1 MKKLAKWSIVY
12 LTIIFIKETVSDLNV
27 SSKIDLDSNEIHE
40 ASSDRPVVVSNQKER
55 TINVPKGPSIRINE
69 QFNNPWLHRSRQ
81 SFVRSSF
88 PEDLRKRRMHQ
99 SSGSPGKTANAVIN
113 NVRIFVNGNETGK
126 RSNVDSCE
134 NGVCDVSVSSRTD
147 EVGNIVTDVHITIIT
162 VNTKPNIEVN
172 EIPVIDGFRG
182 IEEKSSPVSSPM
194 PPPMPPPVFHLHDYV
209 KPTFTHLLRN
219 NNIPQVQVRGFAE
232 PNNEEVSFQDRRNYG
247 RIYPTW
253 YNTRNYE
260 QRIYN
265 KGFQDSRPWFP
276 RRVKVDDKI
285 EPPLSKTKQSE
296 E

>member
-1 MKKLAKWSIVY
+1 MRLFRKLQKVY
-12 LTIIFIKETVSDLNV
+12 SQGRGTDLMNFNELDDPSLT
-27 SSKIDLDSNEIHE
+27 
-40 ASSDRPVVVSNQKER
+40 
-55 TINVPKGPSIRINE
+55 
-69 QFNNPWLHRSRQ
+69 
-81 SFVRSSF
+81 
-88 PEDLRKRRMHQ
+88 
-99 SSGSPGKTANAVIN
+99 GSPEKTANAVIN

-162 VNTKPNIEVN
+162 VNTKPKIEVN

-182 IEEKSSPVSSPM
+182 IEEKTSPVS
-194 PPPMPPPVFHLHDYV
+194 PPVFHLHDHV
-209 KPTFTHLLRN
+209 KPIFTHFLR
-219 NNIPQVQVRGFAE
+219 NNIPQVQVRGFVE

-253 YNTRNYE
+253 YNTRNHE
-260 QRIYN
+260 HRIYN